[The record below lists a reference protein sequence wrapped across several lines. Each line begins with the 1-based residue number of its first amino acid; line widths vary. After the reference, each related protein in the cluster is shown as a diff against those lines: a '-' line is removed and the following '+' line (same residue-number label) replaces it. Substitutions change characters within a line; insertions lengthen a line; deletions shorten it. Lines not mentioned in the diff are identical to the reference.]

1 MQDFKILFVDDE
13 KDVLFIVQEYLSA
26 CEYDITV
33 VDSAL
38 KALEL
43 AKEGGFDI
51 IFTDLKMPDLGG
63 LDLLTSIK
71 EKVPE
76 CEVVIVTGHG
86 SVESAVEA
94 LKLGGYDYIQKPI
107 KLERLKILIDRIM
120 EKKTLERENLVLK
133 NRLKERYRYYDNM
146 VGVSK
151 AMQGVYDIIDR
162 IKMSSPTVLI
172 HGESGTGKEVLA
184 RIIHKNSDRSNRPF
198 VPINCGAVAEGLL
211 ESELFGHI
219 KGAFTGA
226 VDNKMGLF
234 RAAEGGT
241 IFLDEIAKS
250 SPSFQVKLLRVLQ
263 EKKIRPVG
271 DIKEIDVDVRVIAAM
286 NGEPE
291 TVVNEG
297 KLRPDLFYR
306 LNVVSI
312 KLPPLRSRKE
322 DISFLISHFLDKF
335 NAINKNHISGVSSE
349 AMFVLLNYDWPG
361 NVRQLENVIERA
373 FALGVENVIDVSDL
387 PAEISQ
393 SQTVF
398 GLKQHACLSGDQD
411 QVYSLREQEIALIR
425 RVLQKTNGNKSQAAR
440 LLGINIATLYRK
452 IKAYE
457 INLQ

>member
-1 MQDFKILFVDDE
+1 MQGFKILFVDDE
-13 KDVLFIVQEYLSA
+13 KDVLSIVQEYLSA
-26 CEYDITV
+26 YQYDITV
-33 VDSAL
+33 VDSAV

-43 AKEGGFDI
+43 ASQGDFDV
-51 IFTDLKMPDLGG
+51 IFTDLKMPDISG
-63 LDLLTSIK
+63 LDLLVSIK
-71 EKVPE
+71 EKVPA

-107 KLERLKILIDRIM
+107 KLERLKVLVDRIA

-133 NRLKERYRYYDNM
+133 NRLKERYHCYDNM
-146 VGVSK
+146 VGVSRP
-151 AMQGVYDIIDR
+151 MQDIYDIIDR

-172 HGESGTGKEVLA
+172 YGESGTGKEVLA
-184 RIIHKNSDRSNRPF
+184 RVIHKNSDRGNKPF
-198 VPINCGAVAEGLL
+198 VPVNCGAVSEGLL

-219 KGAFTGA
+219 KGSFTGA
-226 VDNKMGLF
+226 VDNKIGLF

-291 TVVNEG
+291 TVINEG

-322 DISFLISHFLDKF
+322 DISFLISHFLEKF
-335 NAINKNHISGVSSE
+335 NAVNKNKISSVSSE
-349 AMFVLLNYDWPG
+349 AMFALLNYDWPG

-373 FALGVENVIDVSDL
+373 FALGTKNTIGISDL
-387 PAEISQ
+387 PAEIRQ
-393 SQTVF
+393 SQDTHA
-398 GLKQHACLSGDQD
+398 LKQQSFLSEDKEQI
-411 QVYSLREQEIALIR
+411 YSLKEQEVALIR

-440 LLGINIATLYRK
+440 LLGINVATLYRK
-452 IKAYE
+452 IKAYG
-457 INLQ
+457 IKLQ